1 MRNLMIAE
9 FVEFQMMHQ
18 TKKSKNTL
26 NMKKTKRVKRQR
38 NKNITP
44 LRYGRAV
51 LLYQNSNTNI
61 STSRDRG
68 AFIMSAMT

>member
-51 LLYQNSNTNI
+51 LLYPNSNTNI